1 MADLIACYW
10 TLGGKYQFGDHDE
23 SPFDFRDRV
32 EAAARAGYTGFG
44 LKHADLI
51 LTISRYGMSGVRS
64 ILADN
69 GIRHLELEAL
79 FDWFMT
85 GEARRRS
92 DQMRHDL
99 LNAAGELG
107 AHHVKVAGDFSDTE
121 WPVAQMHEAFQHLA
135 AEARDAGTV
144 VSLEPIPFSNIRDLD
159 IAKAVIGEAAGKGG
173 GLMLDVWHVTRGAA
187 TLAEIASLPKHMI
200 AGAELDDGT
209 LQTVGHPLEDTLD
222 RRRLCG
228 EGEFDIRGF
237 IAAVR
242 ATGYDG
248 PFGVELIS
256 AEQRERTLEDAA
268 QLSFTTAN
276 SQFQLLA

>member
-1 MADLIACYW
+1 MTDLIACYW
-10 TLGGKYQFGDHDE
+10 TLGGQYQFGDHDE

-44 LKHADLI
+44 LKHADLM
-51 LTISRYGMSGVRS
+51 LTLDRYGMAGVRS

-85 GEARRRS
+85 GEVRERS
-92 DQMRHDL
+92 DRMRADL
-99 LNAAGELG
+99 LHAAGELQ
-107 AHHVKVAGDFSDTE
+107 AHHVKVAGDFSETD
-121 WPVAQMHEAFQHLA
+121 WPIGQMNEAFQQLA
-135 AEARDAGTV
+135 AQARDAGTV
-144 VSLEPIPFSNIRDLD
+144 VSLEPIPFSNIRNVE
-159 IAKAVIGEAAGKGG
+159 IAKAVIGEAAGNGG
-173 GLMLDVWHVTRGAA
+173 GLMLDIWHVTRGAG
-187 TLAEIASLPKHMI
+187 TLAEIAALPKHWI

-209 LQTVGHPLEDTLD
+209 LETVGHPIEDTLF

-237 IAAVR
+237 IAAVK

-256 AEQRERTLEDAA
+256 SEQRERSLEDAA
-268 QLSFTTAN
+268 QLSFTTTIG
-276 SQFQLLA
+276 QFQPHS